1 VGKRV
6 TIADIAREAG
16 VSKGSVSY
24 ALNGQPGVSDATR
37 GRIVEIAEQLGFTPS
52 RGTRAPSAA
61 RAGAAGLVICRPARI
76 LGVEP
81 FFMELV
87 SGIEAALSAQSC
99 DLTIH
104 VVPEHEAEL
113 RVYER
118 WATQRRVDGVFLVDV
133 RVDDERLD
141 AVRRL
146 QLPAVAIA
154 GPGDFGGI
162 TSVWS
167 DDAAAITDTVEY
179 LAALGHRNVA
189 RVGGL
194 PHLLHTVTRTE
205 AFAAACQRLG
215 VQHAVTVP
223 SDYSGEEGGRA
234 TRRLLS
240 SADRP
245 TAIIF
250 DNDIMAVAG
259 LGAAHEMG
267 IPVPQDLSI
276 VAWGDSLL
284 CSVVHPP
291 LTALSRDVAAYGNIA
306 ARQLLTV
313 IAEGSAPSYQ
323 HETAFL
329 VPRASTARP
338 SNVLAG
344 TVG

>member
-1 VGKRV
+1 
-6 TIADIAREAG
+6 
-16 VSKGSVSY
+16 
-24 ALNGQPGVSDATR
+24 
-37 GRIVEIAEQLGFTPS
+37 
-52 RGTRAPSAA
+52 
-61 RAGAAGLVICRPARI
+61 
-76 LGVEP
+76 
-81 FFMELV
+81 
-87 SGIEAALSAQSC
+87 
-99 DLTIH
+99 
-104 VVPEHEAEL
+104 
-113 RVYER
+113 
-118 WATQRRVDGVFLVDV
+118 
-133 RVDDERLD
+133 
-141 AVRRL
+141 
-146 QLPAVAIA
+146 
-154 GPGDFGGI
+154 
-162 TSVWS
+162 
-167 DDAAAITDTVEY
+167 
-179 LAALGHRNVA
+179 
-189 RVGGL
+189 
-194 PHLLHTVTRTE
+194 
-205 AFAAACQRLG
+205 
-215 VQHAVTVP
+215 
-223 SDYSGEEGGRA
+223 DYSGEEGGRA

>member
-1 VGKRV
+1 MAKRV

-16 VSKGSVSY
+16 VSKGAVSY

-37 GRIVEIAEQLGFTPS
+37 DRILGIAEQLRFTPS
-52 RGTRAPSAA
+52 RGTRAVSAPKP
-61 RAGAAGLVICRPARI
+61 RAVGLVLCRPARI

-81 FFMELV
+81 FFMELI

-99 DLTIH
+99 DLTLH
-104 VVPEHEAEL
+104 VVAGHEAEL
-113 RVYER
+113 RVYKR
-118 WATQRRVDGVFLVDV
+118 WSAHRRVDGVFLVDV
-133 RVDDERLD
+133 TVGDERLD
-141 AVRRL
+141 EVRRL
-146 QLPAVAIA
+146 QLPAIAIA
-154 GPGDFGGI
+154 GPADFGGI
-162 TSVWS
+162 PSVWS

-179 LAALGHRNVA
+179 LAALGHRTIA

-194 PHLLHTVTRTE
+194 PHLLHTVVRTD
-205 AFAAACQRLG
+205 AFAAACQRLR

-245 TAIIF
+245 TAIIY

-267 IPVPQDLSI
+267 ISVPQDLSI

-291 LTALSRDVAAYGNIA
+291 LTALSRDVAAYGNA
-306 ARQLLTV
+306 AALQLLTV
-313 IAEGSAPSYQ
+313 IADGTAPDVQ
-323 HETAFL
+323 HATAFL
-329 VPRASTARP
+329 VTRGSTARP
-338 SNVLAG
+338 TSAEPAA
-344 TVG
+344 